1 MSPRSLPS
9 PMHPASYSSYTA
21 NKQHERAILNS
32 FDGATTTTA
41 TVKSGG
47 STRAHPSPTTATR
60 LIPIDEE
67 AETPL
72 TARLERFTILPSLT
86 LHYSGLPSPPGAPQI
101 QLYSPQPSREYL
113 QRSRTVLEPGAMS
126 SPRRRV
132 ESPSSALSRR
142 NSVVTGTRPLPP
154 PPPPPRKQSVEEIR
168 DQLRSWG
175 HDASDIRA
183 KPETPLLEF
192 SYSGKED
199 LALIV
204 PAVYYGNVETA
215 DAFVIAR
222 SLRRQSNPPMHNTGG
237 AGLPKIVDPSQLT
250 VRAIIKPK
258 DVERP
263 SFLIQRTFDLD
274 ALRATIPDP
283 MPRYHPLSQLPP
295 LPLRVPVMPS
305 SSSSSS
311 SAARAALPT
320 RPPLPRRR
328 SSIRSGEL
336 LSGRGRHGQD
346 HEAFIRDVK
355 AVPIHL
361 KYARAHL
368 PVLAALLASGHV
380 REGDVV
386 YLPLPHPEAWPH
398 TVRYVY
404 TGQGEVTAAM
414 RENILYL
421 AGKV

>member
-9 PMHPASYSSYTA
+9 PMHPASYSSYTT

-47 STRAHPSPTTATR
+47 SSRAHPSPTTATR

-86 LHYSGLPSPPGAPQI
+86 LHYSGLPSPPGAPQVH
-101 QLYSPQPSREYL
+101 LYSPQPSREYL
-113 QRSRTVLEPGAMS
+113 QRSRTVLEPGTMS
-126 SPRRRV
+126 SPRRPV
-132 ESPSSALSRR
+132 ESSNSALSRR
-142 NSVVTGTRPLPP
+142 NSVVMGTRPLP

-175 HDASDIRA
+175 H
-183 KPETPLLEF
+183 
-192 SYSGKED
+192 
-199 LALIV
+199 
-204 PAVYYGNVETA
+204 VYYGNVETA

-237 AGLPKIVDPSQLT
+237 AGLPKIVDLSQLT

-263 SFLIQRTFDLD
+263 SFLIQRTFNLD
-274 ALRATIPDP
+274 ALRATIPNP
-283 MPRYHPLSQLPP
+283 MLRYQPLSQLPP
-295 LPLRVPVMPS
+295 LPLRVPIAPA
-305 SSSSSS
+305 SSS

-336 LSGRGRHGQD
+336 LSSRGRHGRD
-346 HEAFIRDVK
+346 HDTLIRDVK

-404 TGQGEVTAAM
+404 TGQGELTAAM

>member
-1 MSPRSLPS
+1 
-9 PMHPASYSSYTA
+9 
-21 NKQHERAILNS
+21 
-32 FDGATTTTA
+32 
-41 TVKSGG
+41 
-47 STRAHPSPTTATR
+47 
-60 LIPIDEE
+60 
-67 AETPL
+67 
-72 TARLERFTILPSLT
+72 
-86 LHYSGLPSPPGAPQI
+86 
-101 QLYSPQPSREYL
+101 
-113 QRSRTVLEPGAMS
+113 
-126 SPRRRV
+126 
-132 ESPSSALSRR
+132 
-142 NSVVTGTRPLPP
+142 
-154 PPPPPRKQSVEEIR
+154 
-168 DQLRSWG
+168 
-175 HDASDIRA
+175 
-183 KPETPLLEF
+183 
-192 SYSGKED
+192 
-199 LALIV
+199 
-204 PAVYYGNVETA
+204 
-215 DAFVIAR
+215 
-222 SLRRQSNPPMHNTGG
+222 MHNTG
-237 AGLPKIVDPSQLT
+237 ANGLPKILDPNQLT

-295 LPLRVPVMPS
+295 LPLRVPMAPA
-305 SSSSSS
+305 SSS

-336 LSGRGRHGQD
+336 LSGRGRHGRD
-346 HEAFIRDVK
+346 HETLIRDVK
-355 AVPIHL
+355 AVPIRKSDSFPFPSKTWYTNPLMSTTDL

-404 TGQGEVTAAM
+404 TGQGELTAAM